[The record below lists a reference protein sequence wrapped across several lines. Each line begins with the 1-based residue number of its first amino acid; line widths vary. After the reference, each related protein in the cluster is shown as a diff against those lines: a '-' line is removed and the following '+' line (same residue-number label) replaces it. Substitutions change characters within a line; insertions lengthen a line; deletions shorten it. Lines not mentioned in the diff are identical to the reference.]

1 MTGEDRG
8 LRIEDRGSRIE
19 DGDRVA
25 RSDPRSSILDPRSS
39 FFLVGYRATGKTT
52 LARLLAKE
60 LGWDWVDADE
70 RIEQRCGRN
79 IRQIFA
85 EEGEAGF
92 REHEAAVLEELC
104 RRPRQVVATGGGV
117 VLREANRARLRAAG
131 RVIWL
136 TADAET
142 IWARLQGD
150 PTTAERRPA
159 LTVGGLAEVEELLR
173 VREPL
178 YRDCADLIVDTAARS
193 PEEIVAHILSV

>member
-1 MTGEDRG
+1 
-8 LRIEDRGSRIE
+8 LSPCHLVI
-19 DGDRVA
+19 
-25 RSDPRSSILDPRSS
+25 
-39 FFLVGYRATGKTT
+39 FLVGYRATGKTT
-52 LARLLAKE
+52 VARLLAKE

-70 RIEQRCGRN
+70 RLEQRCGRS

-104 RRPRQVVATGGGV
+104 RCPRQVVATGGGV
-117 VLREANRARLRAAG
+117 VLRAANRARLRAAG
-131 RVIWL
+131 RVVWL
-136 TADAET
+136 TADAAT

-150 PTTAERRPA
+150 PATAERRPA

-178 YRDCADLIVDTAARS
+178 YRACADLIVDTAERS